1 VADRLAILHR
11 LPSESDGDVVQQAK
25 VWLAQQDTRPI
36 SEEPADVTVNQVA
49 HVWRVRFQISLE
61 KGHPLQGA
69 EPLLSRLDAL
79 EKSKKLEQY
88 GFIGRETA
96 GNIFFEKKNKKFVGA
111 VLFDRRVNVAAS

>member
-1 VADRLAILHR
+1 M
-11 LPSESDGDVVQQAK
+11 QQAK